1 VEGKTIKVQ
10 LNTSTYMVFYTSK
23 GNVNLTFDDENKWI
37 YSVSQLKQVS
47 RIKQKLKNNLKFFVV
62 NLMCGVLS
70 MYAGFF

>member
-1 VEGKTIKVQ
+1 
-10 LNTSTYMVFYTSK
+10 MVFYTSK

-70 MYAGFF
+70 MYAGFL

>member
-1 VEGKTIKVQ
+1 
-10 LNTSTYMVFYTSK
+10 MVFYTSK

>member
-10 LNTSTYMVFYTSK
+10 LNTSKYMVFYTSK